1 MKTSAKKPTKAKPTN
16 QVRIIGGQHRRR
28 LLSFVDAQGLRPT
41 PDRLKETIFNWL
53 TGYLTDAKVLDA
65 CAGSGALGFEAL
77 SRGAKHVTFIEPHTA
92 QARML
97 TQNAELLKLSDQAV
111 ILHADAISAL
121 KTMKDKFDIVFIDPP
136 YALDLWQPILQSL
149 LDRELIHT
157 DSTIYLESDKPIDAV
172 LDDKMLE
179 QFTTLKSTKVG
190 QAMAYLLM
198 PKDKNV
204 IK

>member
-1 MKTSAKKPTKAKPTN
+1 MKKPTQKSTKSVN
-16 QVRIIGGQHRRR
+16 QVRIIGGQHKRR
-28 LLSFVDAQGLRPT
+28 LLTFVDAQGLRPT
-41 PDRLKETIFNWL
+41 PDRLKETLFNWL

-65 CAGSGALGFEAL
+65 CAGSGALGFEAV
-77 SRGAKHVTFIEPHTA
+77 SRGAKTAILIEPNLA
-92 QARML
+92 QAQML
-97 TQNAELLKLSDQAV
+97 KQNAKLLRLSDKLTIV
-111 ILHADAISAL
+111 STDAISAL
-121 KTMKDKFDIVFIDPP
+121 NTMHDAFDIIFIDPP

-149 LDRELIHT
+149 LERGLIHT
-157 DSTIYLESDKPIDAV
+157 DSTIYLESDKPIDTV

-198 PKDKNV
+198 LKDENV

>member
-1 MKTSAKKPTKAKPTN
+1 MKKPTQKSTKAVN
-16 QVRIIGGQHRRR
+16 QVRIIGGQHKRR
-28 LLSFVDAQGLRPT
+28 LLTFVDAQGLRPT

-65 CAGSGALGFEAL
+65 CAGSGALGFEAV
-77 SRGAKHVTFIEPHTA
+77 SRGAKTAILIEPNLA
-92 QARML
+92 QAQML
-97 TQNAELLKLSDQAV
+97 KQNAKLLRLSDKLTIV
-111 ILHADAISAL
+111 STDAISAL
-121 KTMKDKFDIVFIDPP
+121 NTMHDAFDIIFIDPP

-149 LDRELIHT
+149 LERGLIHT
-157 DSTIYLESDKPIDAV
+157 DSTIYLESDKPIDTV

-198 PKDKNV
+198 LKDENV